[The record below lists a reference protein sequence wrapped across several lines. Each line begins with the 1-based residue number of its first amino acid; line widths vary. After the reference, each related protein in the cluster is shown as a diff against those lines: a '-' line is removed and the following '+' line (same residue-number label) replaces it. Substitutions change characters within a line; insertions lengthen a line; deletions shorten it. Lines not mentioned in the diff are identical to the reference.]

1 MRSRGILRKGDINM
15 LVKDIEELSTRAK
28 NSLIRNGYI
37 TLKDINKADFYDIFA
52 LPCFKRNPCKECDY
66 YCATNNT
73 CQRKKHA
80 TYNPYVGKLDKMFC
94 DPYKVDKK

>member
-1 MRSRGILRKGDINM
+1 MSI
-15 LVKDIEELSTRAK
+15 IER
-28 NSLIRNGYI
+28 
-37 TLKDINKADFYDIFA
+37 
-52 LPCFKRNPCKECDY
+52 FKRNPCKECDY

-73 CQRKKHA
+73 CQRKKHV